1 MKFVVYRAIKYNY
14 IKTILSKLYEMIQCE
29 VVCFDKNNVKFITL
43 FKIKYAQFI

>member
-29 VVCFDKNNVKFITL
+29 VGCFDKNNVKFIV
-43 FKIKYAQFI
+43 FIRMK